1 MEVASQ
7 GRVGPEGGGEA
18 TVFDTSQFYTN
29 MYNIQKDIM
38 AERKKKQEEI
48 KQQQQ
53 TWNALLEDPGDVWQ
67 ADFEYVNKSVNE
79 YNDFIIDLRSKGI
92 DPNNMDPQ
100 LLRKMKELE
109 SNIRRT
115 TSAAKDNEA
124 YSNSA
129 FKTLNDDKANKY
141 NKDHATK
148 WLKDYADPTKSPQD
162 RAKMRT
168 ETNPFKINYDINEF
182 VKKTAPEP
190 GKKDT
195 GRKSVTYVDKDAH
208 KTLVLGFIMTDPSGQ
223 EVFESLKKDGEDEE
237 AFAERIAELGQLKF
251 PPKEDQQVAPQN
263 KDGFKGGYGTGN
275 WNDKLNISAD
285 DTAPTQYY
293 SSGVNKIKVTRAGT
307 NDDLPPVSGLVDDAG
322 ATMESFRPSVFFMG
336 KDGKVS
342 VFGYEYDDEGN
353 PKDPNGKSIDYTKNK
368 SQLESQMSGFDV
380 EQEFTKRRGGKQ
392 SSSAKEK
399 TSASKSINRSAVKE
413 KAQASGYTE
422 AEYEKLLRQNGV
434 TINEGK

>member
-18 TVFDTSQFYTN
+18 TVFDTSQFYAN
-29 MYNIQKDIM
+29 MYNIQKDLM
-38 AERKKKQEEI
+38 AQRKKKQEEI

-141 NKDHATK
+141 NKDHASQ
-148 WLKDYADPTKSPQD
+148 WLKDYAEPTKTPQD

-168 ETNPFKINYDINEF
+168 ETNPFKINYDVNQFIDDTIPKET
-182 VKKTAPEP
+182 VKDQGRLKT
-190 GKKDT
+190 
-195 GRKSVTYVDKDAH
+195 TYRDKDAH
-208 KTLVLGFIMTDPSGQ
+208 KTLILGYIMTDPSGQ
-223 EVFESLKKDGEDEE
+223 DVFESLKKDGEDEE
-237 AFAERIAELGQLKF
+237 AFAERIATLGQTRY
-251 PPKEDQQVAPQN
+251 PAKEDKQVAPTGGGGGGKGDGSGSGDTKDKIQITGKLKVPDAQWDQTYTAN
-263 KDGFKGGYGTGN
+263 KLSVGKTPAIYAYTNPVIDKTTGEVVEESKPIMNFVPQDGFYLKPGGAVTAIGFGTG
-275 WNDKLNISAD
+275 DDGKLVKVEVD
-285 DTAPTQYY
+285 YDT
-293 SSGVNKIKVTRAGT
+293 NKGNFDAQGYPNMFDAFRG
-307 NDDLPPVSGLVDDAG
+307 VSGGG
-322 ATMESFRPSVFFMG
+322 ASTTTG
-336 KDGKVS
+336 KTFTGVPQ
-342 VFGYEYDDEGN
+342 G
-353 PKDPNGKSIDYTKNK
+353 
-368 SQLESQMSGFDV
+368 GF
-380 EQEFTKRRGGKQ
+380 
-392 SSSAKEK
+392 
-399 TSASKSINRSAVKE
+399 
-413 KAQASGYTE
+413 
-422 AEYEKLLRQNGV
+422 
-434 TINEGK
+434 

>member
-18 TVFDTSQFYTN
+18 TVFDTSAFYNN

-38 AERKKKQEEI
+38 AERKKKQDEL

-92 DPNNMDPQ
+92 DPNNMNPQ

-141 NKDHATK
+141 NKDHASQ
-148 WLKDYADPTKSPQD
+148 WLKDYADPTKTPQD

-168 ETNPFKINYDINEF
+168 ETNPFKINYDVNQFIDDTIPKET
-182 VKKTAPEP
+182 VKDKGRLKT
-190 GKKDT
+190 
-195 GRKSVTYVDKDAH
+195 TYRDKDAH
-208 KTLVLGFIMTDPSGQ
+208 KTLILGYIMTDPSGQ
-223 EVFESLKKDGEDEE
+223 DVFESLKKDGEDEE
-237 AFAERIAELGQLKF
+237 AFAERIATLGQTRY
-251 PPKEDQQVAPQN
+251 PAKEDRQVAPQPRQTQ
-263 KDGFKGGYGTGN
+263 DGFKGGYGTGN

-392 SSSAKEK
+392 SSSAPAKGK
-399 TSASKSINRSAVKE
+399 TE
-413 KAQASGYTE
+413 TPTE
-422 AEYEKLLRQNGV
+422 RAARIANG
-434 TINEGK
+434 G

>member
-18 TVFDTSQFYTN
+18 TVFDTSAFYTN
-29 MYNIQKDIM
+29 MYNIQKGIM
-38 AERKKKQEEI
+38 AERKKKQEDLKE
-48 KQQQQ
+48 QQE

-67 ADFEYVNKSVNE
+67 ADYEYVSNAVNE

-92 DPNNMDPQ
+92 DPNNMNPQ

-109 SNIRRT
+109 TNIRRT
-115 TSAAKDNEA
+115 TSAAKDNET
-124 YSNSA
+124 YSNQS
-129 FKTLNDDKANKY
+129 FKILNDDKTNKY
-141 NKDHATK
+141 NKPYASK
-148 WLKDYADPTKSPQD
+148 WLKDYADPNKTPQD

-182 VKKTAPEP
+182 IDATIPKETVKDQGRVKT
-190 GKKDT
+190 
-195 GRKSVTYVDKDAH
+195 TYRDKDAH
-208 KTLVLGFIMTDPSGQ
+208 KALILGYIMSDPSGQ
-223 EVFESLKKDGEDEE
+223 DVFESLKEDGEDEN
-237 AFAERIAELGQLKF
+237 AFAERIAGLGQIRYPL
-251 PPKEDQQVAPQN
+251 KEDKQPAPQPRQTQ
-263 KDGFKGGYGTGN
+263 DGFKGGYGTGN

-307 NDDLPPVSGLVDDAG
+307 NDDLPPISGLVDDAG

-342 VFGYEYDDEGN
+342 VFGYEYDNEGN

-380 EQEFTKRRGGKQ
+380 EREFTKRRGGKQ
-392 SSSAKEK
+392 SSSAPAKGK
-399 TSASKSINRSAVKE
+399 TE
-413 KAQASGYTE
+413 TPTE
-422 AEYEKLLRQNGV
+422 RAARIANG
-434 TINEGK
+434 G

>member
-38 AERKKKQEEI
+38 AERKKKQEEL

-53 TWNALLEDPGDVWQ
+53 TWNAMLEGPGDVWQ
-67 ADFEYVNKSVNE
+67 ADFEYVNKAVNE

-92 DPNNMDPQ
+92 DPNNMNPQ

-141 NKDHATK
+141 NKDHASQ

-168 ETNPFKINYDINEF
+168 ETNPFKINYDVNQFIDDTIPKET
-182 VKKTAPEP
+182 VKDQGRLKT
-190 GKKDT
+190 
-195 GRKSVTYVDKDAH
+195 TYRDKDAH
-208 KTLVLGFIMTDPSGQ
+208 KTLILGYIMTDPSGQ
-223 EVFESLKKDGEDEE
+223 DVFESLKKDGEDEE
-237 AFAERIAELGQLKF
+237 AFAERIATLGQTRY
-251 PPKEDQQVAPQN
+251 PSKEDKQVAPTGGGGGKGDGSGSGDTKDKIQITGKLKIPDAQWDQTYTAN
-263 KDGFKGGYGTGN
+263 KLSVGKTPAIYAYTNPVIDKTTGEVVEESKPIMNFVPQDGFYLKPGGAVTAIGFGTG
-275 WNDKLNISAD
+275 DDGKLVKVEVDYN
-285 DTAPTQYY
+285 T
-293 SSGVNKIKVTRAGT
+293 NKGNFDAQGYPNMFDAFRG
-307 NDDLPPVSGLVDDAG
+307 VSGGG
-322 ATMESFRPSVFFMG
+322 ASTTTG
-336 KDGKVS
+336 KT
-342 VFGYEYDDEGN
+342 ETPTERALRIA
-353 PKDPNGKSIDYTKNK
+353 NG
-368 SQLESQMSGFDV
+368 G
-380 EQEFTKRRGGKQ
+380 
-392 SSSAKEK
+392 
-399 TSASKSINRSAVKE
+399 
-413 KAQASGYTE
+413 
-422 AEYEKLLRQNGV
+422 
-434 TINEGK
+434 